1 MMTFILVVMG
11 IALAIFGLY
20 AYVKH
25 LCKKGYGEDEI
36 YLHLNHDVPL
46 WVLKRRRKGYSEE
59 ISSHPYKKTAREY
72 EMAEGDAGSHADP
85 EIAALMNARPRNVSR
100 DRQIL
105 TAGGWQC
112 GCGRVHAAY
121 VSSCSCGRNKPVP
134 EAIPAEEP
142 AASQVDSANAIREF
156 KKLMDEGLISQEE
169 YEAKKKQL
177 LGL

>member
-59 ISSHPYKKTAREY
+59 ISSHPYKKT
-72 EMAEGDAGSHADP
+72 GPGNCCADECP
-85 EIAALMNARPRNVSR
+85 A
-100 DRQIL
+100 QK
-105 TAGGWQC
+105 C
-112 GCGRVHAAY
+112 
-121 VSSCSCGRNKPVP
+121 
-134 EAIPAEEP
+134 IP
-142 AASQVDSANAIREF
+142 
-156 KKLMDEGLISQEE
+156 
-169 YEAKKKQL
+169 
-177 LGL
+177 